1 MPGPDPAGPG
11 VAAPGPVGVGYVGCG
26 SIAQIHA
33 DGLAKLVEDGLARAV
48 AAADPSDRARAAVNR
63 NCAFGRLSGDP
74 DDVIA
79 DPEVEAVLIAVPT
92 NRHEEILDKVLSAGK
107 AVVCEKPLAPTFAGV
122 QRMCRAVSASQVV
135 AQVGFHTRY
144 HPMYRHLVT
153 GIADGTWGVP
163 MSYLLRDDQFFP
175 SGDFVAGHSSWR
187 HDHEVAGGGAL
198 LEHSIHAADV
208 LVWAF
213 GPPKRVFCRTRHAFG
228 YGVEDSAIVTVEHQ
242 NGVIGSLVTVFNGV
256 VGREERR
263 MEVFF
268 EHATMEITSD
278 FVVGAPEDSMIVQ
291 RPSSPPEPV
300 DLAAVRE
307 RGFAAM
313 GIARRDFLFYQYAAD
328 RNWLTAIRTG
338 GTGYPT
344 FSDAFSAHALVEAAY
359 RSAATDR
366 PVGIEG
372 DLAGEPAAP
381 PVAGPERGSAAR

>member
-1 MPGPDPAGPG
+1 VAG
-11 VAAPGPVGVGYVGCG
+11 ARAPVGVGYVGCG

-48 AAADPSDRARAAVNR
+48 AAADPSERARTATNR
-63 NCAFGRLSGDP
+63 NCAFGRLSEDP
-74 DDVIA
+74 ADVIA
-79 DPEVEAVLIAVPT
+79 DPDVEAVLIAVPT
-92 NRHEEILDKVLSAGK
+92 NRHSEILDQVLSAGK
-107 AVVCEKPLAPTFAGV
+107 AVMCEKPLAPTFDGV
-122 QRMCRAVSASQVV
+122 QRMCGAVSESPVV

-153 GIADGTWGVP
+153 GIADGTWGAP

-228 YGVEDSAIVTVEHQ
+228 YGVEDSAIVTVEHE
-242 NGVIGSLVTVFNGV
+242 NGVIGTLVTVFNGV

-291 RPSSPPEPV
+291 RPSAPPEPV
-300 DLAAVRE
+300 DLPAVRE
-307 RGFAAM
+307 RGFADM
-313 GIARRDFLFYQYAAD
+313 GIARRDFLF
-328 RNWLTAIRTG
+328 
-338 GTGYPT
+338 
-344 FSDAFSAHALVEAAY
+344 
-359 RSAATDR
+359 
-366 PVGIEG
+366 
-372 DLAGEPAAP
+372 
-381 PVAGPERGSAAR
+381 